1 MSTRIAGGVAMNRIL
16 YVEDDADLRDD
27 VIAILARA
35 GFKIVGA
42 SNGREAL
49 ELCLHSP
56 PDLVITD
63 LVMPEMDGI
72 ELIRSLRKIMPELP
86 VIAVSGGLSTAA
98 SSARPI
104 LNAAKALGAAAVL
117 PKPFRP
123 HDLCR
128 AVERAL
134 THAGATPPGRP
145 TPDPLPA

>member
-1 MSTRIAGGVAMNRIL
+1 MNRIL
-16 YVEDDADLRDD
+16 YVEDDTHLRRD
-27 VIAILARA
+27 VIEVLARA
-35 GFKIVGA
+35 GFEVLGA
-42 SNGREAL
+42 SNGREGL
-49 ELCLHSP
+49 ELCLRSP

-72 ELIRSLRKIMPELP
+72 ELIRTLRKMLPTLP

-117 PKPFRP
+117 PKPFRA

-128 AVERAL
+128 AIERVLARGSIPSPKRS
-134 THAGATPPGRP
+134 A
-145 TPDPLPA
+145 PDPLLA